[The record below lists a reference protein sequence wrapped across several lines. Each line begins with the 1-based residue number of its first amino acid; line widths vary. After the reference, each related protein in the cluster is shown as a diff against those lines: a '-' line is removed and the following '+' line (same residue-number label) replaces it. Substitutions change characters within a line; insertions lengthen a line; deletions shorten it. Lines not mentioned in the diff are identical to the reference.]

1 MTPMPKTLATPA
13 VLVAVGLAAT
23 LAATLAVPAPAA
35 AQLRPT
41 AVYAESAVLTPAQ
54 RTAAIDE
61 ILAVLQRTYVFP
73 ERVPAIVQAIRA
85 AQARGR
91 YDVGDAGEFASRL
104 TEDLGPAADDSH
116 VYLQHDPERYAA
128 ALRPSDAA
136 EAAPSLEAVLDARS
150 RRIHYGL
157 TDQRL
162 LSGNIRYLKVGEF
175 AWVEGGETAQAWDDA
190 MRFLRDG
197 DVVIL
202 DIRGNPGGSHEAV
215 RYALS
220 HFMEGGRLLM
230 TFLEAGKAPEE
241 SFSLTDLPAGRMVG
255 KPLYVLTGAD
265 VGSAGEDFAY
275 SVKQFGLGKLVGET
289 TAGGANNNRF
299 VPIAPG
305 FMLSV
310 SFGRPVHAVGGGNW
324 EGTGVAPDLAVP
336 RGSALETAEA
346 AALDDL
352 IAGAANDASRLSE
365 YEWARAGVQARLAP
379 VTLTE
384 AEIRPRAG
392 AYGDAAVA
400 WREGA
405 LWLRSRPGGPERRM
419 LPLTRD
425 GLLFALEGSDMLR
438 ARFTPTGLETLWKGE
453 PIPRVFPRTTQ

>member
-1 MTPMPKTLATPA
+1 MTLPPKPLATA
-13 VLVAVGLAAT
+13 AALILAAAGLAA
-23 LAATLAVPAPAA
+23 PAPAA

-41 AVYAESAVLTPAQ
+41 AVYAESAALTPAQ
-54 RTAAIDE
+54 RAAAIDE
-61 ILAVLQRTYVFP
+61 ILGVLEQTYVIP

-91 YDVGDAGEFASRL
+91 YDVADAGEFASRL
-104 TEDLGPAADDSH
+104 TEDLGAAANDHH

-128 ALRPSDAA
+128 AARQPDPSA
-136 EAAPSLEAVLDARS
+136 AAPDLEAVLDARS
-150 RRIHYGL
+150 RRNHYGL

-162 LSGNIRYLKVGEF
+162 LGGNIRYLRVAEF

-197 DVVIL
+197 DAVIL
-202 DIRGNPGGSHEAV
+202 DLRGNPGGSHVAV

-230 TFLEAGKAPEE
+230 TFLEGGKAPEE
-241 SFSLTDLPAGRMVG
+241 SFSLTDLPAGHMVG
-255 KPLYVLTGAD
+255 KPLYVLIDAN

-275 SVKQFGLGKLVGET
+275 SVQQFRLGRLVGET

-310 SFGRPVHAVGGGNW
+310 SFGRPVHAVSGGNW

-336 RGSALETAEA
+336 RGSALEAAEA
-346 AALDDL
+346 AALDAL
-352 IAGAANDASRLSE
+352 VTGAQNDPARLSE
-365 YEWARAGVQARLAP
+365 YEWARTAARARLNP
-379 VTLTE
+379 VTLTPQE
-384 AEIRPRAG
+384 MQPRAG
-392 AYGDAAVA
+392 AYGDAVVA
-400 WREGA
+400 WRDGA
-405 LWLRSRPGGPERRM
+405 LWLRSRPGGPERKM
-419 LPLTRD
+419 LPLTPD
-425 GLLFALEGSDMLR
+425 GLLFALEGSEMLR
-438 ARFTPTGLETLWKGE
+438 ARFTPTGLETLWRGE
-453 PIPRVFPRTTQ
+453 PVPRVYPRTAQ